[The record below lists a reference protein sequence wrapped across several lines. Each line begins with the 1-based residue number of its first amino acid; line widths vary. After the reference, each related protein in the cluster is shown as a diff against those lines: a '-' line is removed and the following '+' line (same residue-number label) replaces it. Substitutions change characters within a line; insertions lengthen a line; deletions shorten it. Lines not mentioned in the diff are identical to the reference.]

1 MKQSKKTILIFLLPA
16 VLLYVLVFLYP
27 AIQTTIMSFFNV
39 ENITQS
45 PAEWE
50 FIGLQNFKNLF
61 NTRLFTISLVNIF
74 KIWLYS
80 GVVTILLSLFTA
92 VLLTSNIKFKRFF
105 RAVIYLPNVIAAV
118 AVGYMWI
125 LYVFN
130 NKFGLLTGL
139 FTKLGL
145 TKLAEIQW
153 TSPEYLFLSMNIAY
167 VFCNIGYFMLIYIAA
182 IEKISPDYY
191 EAATIEGAGAVK
203 QFTTITFPLIKGV
216 LATSLVLW
224 TTRVMGFFDLSLVFN
239 DISTQTPMVYTY
251 NALFGTETSVEGMNV
266 GLAAAAALVMT
277 VLVMVAF
284 ILSNRLLKDDNHEM

>member
-1 MKQSKKTILIFLLPA
+1 MTQSKKTIWIFMTPA
-16 VLLYVLVFLYP
+16 VLLYILVFIYP
-27 AIQTTIMSFFNV
+27 AIQTTAMSFFNV
-39 ENITQS
+39 KSITQS
-45 PAEWE
+45 FGEWE
-50 FIGLQNFKNLF
+50 FVGLENFKNLF
-61 NTRLFTISLVNIF
+61 NTRLFTVSLANIF

-80 GVVTILLSLFTA
+80 GIVTFILSLLTA

-130 NKFGLLTGL
+130 NKFGLLTTL
-139 FTKLGL
+139 FGKLGL
-145 TKLAEIQW
+145 SSLAQIQW

-167 VFCNIGYFMLIYIAA
+167 IFCNIGYFMLIYIAA

-191 EAATIEGAGAVK
+191 EAATIEGAGVIK
-203 QFTTITFPLIKGV
+203 QFTAITFPLIKGV
-216 LATSLVLW
+216 LVTSLVLW

-239 DISTQTPMVYTY
+239 GITTQTPMVYTY
-251 NALFGTETSVEGMNV
+251 NALFGTEASVEGMNV

-277 VLVMVAF
+277 AMVMVAF
-284 ILSNRLLKDDNHEM
+284 FFSNKLVKDENHEM